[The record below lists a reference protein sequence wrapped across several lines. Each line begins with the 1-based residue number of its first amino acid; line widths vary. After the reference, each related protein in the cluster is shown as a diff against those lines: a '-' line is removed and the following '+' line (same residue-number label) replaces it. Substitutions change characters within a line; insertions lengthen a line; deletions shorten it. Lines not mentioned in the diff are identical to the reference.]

1 VNPKEAIFA
10 MHLRRFRHLLAA
22 AALAVSCTFVAGGA
36 SADVEQAKT
45 FVEREHGKLKTLVE
59 ANAPSDDVRKAI
71 DNMVDYDQLAMR
83 TLGKPCPT
91 TVPSCTNHWDAL
103 TPEQRT
109 EVTGLLR
116 KLVEKNYHKNLNKTR
131 EYDISY
137 RGAKDQGDNVSKI
150 KTEAKSKAKP
160 RDPAVQVD
168 YVILGSGDHYRVIDI
183 VTEGSSMTKN
193 YYDQFH
199 RMLTTEGQG
208 YTYLVQ
214 KLRDKIA
221 AKDKEAAAEKK

>member
-1 VNPKEAIFA
+1 
-10 MHLRRFRHLLAA
+10 MRFRQYLAA
-22 AALAVSCTFVAGGA
+22 AVLALSCTLVAGSA
-36 SADVEQAKT
+36 AADVDGAKT
-45 FVEREHGKLKTLVE
+45 FVEREHSQIKKLVE

-71 DNMVDYDQLAMR
+71 DGMVDYDELAKR
-83 TLGKPCPT
+83 TFGNPCPPS
-91 TVPSCTNHWDAL
+91 VPSCTNHWNEL
-103 TPEQRT
+103 TPEQRV

-137 RGAKDQGDNVSKI
+137 KGAKEAGENLAKI
-150 KTEAKSKAKP
+150 KTEAKNKTKP

-168 YVILGSGDHYRVIDI
+168 YVILGVGDKYRVVDI
-183 VTEGSSMTKN
+183 ITEGSSMTKN

-199 RMLTTEGQG
+199 RMLTTDSQQ
-208 YTYLVQ
+208 YPYLVQ

-221 AKDKEAAAEKK
+221 AKEKEAAAGK

>member
-1 VNPKEAIFA
+1 
-10 MHLRRFRHLLAA
+10 MRFRHLLSA
-22 AALAVSCTFVAGGA
+22 AALAVSFTFLAGGA
-36 SADVEQAKT
+36 SADVDSAKT
-45 FVEREHGKLKTLVE
+45 FVEREHSTLKKLVE
-59 ANAPSDDVRKAI
+59 ANAPSDEVRKAI
-71 DNMVDYDQLAMR
+71 DGMVDYDQLAMR
-83 TLGKPCPT
+83 TLGKPCPPS
-91 TVPSCTNHWDAL
+91 VPSCTNHWDDMTA
-103 TPEQRT
+103 EQRT

-131 EYDISY
+131 DYDVSY
-137 RGAKDQGDNVSKI
+137 RGAKDQGENVSKI

-168 YVILGSGDHYRVIDI
+168 YVILGNGDKYRVVDI

>member
-1 VNPKEAIFA
+1 
-10 MHLRRFRHLLAA
+10 MRFRQYLAA
-22 AALAVSCTFVAGGA
+22 AVLALSCTLVAGSA
-36 SADVEQAKT
+36 SADVDGAKT
-45 FVEREHGKLKTLVE
+45 FVEREHTQIKKLVE

-71 DNMVDYDQLAMR
+71 DAMVDYDELAKR
-83 TLGKPCPT
+83 TLGNPCPPS
-91 TVPSCTNHWDAL
+91 VPSCTNHWNEL

-131 EYDISY
+131 DYDVAY
-137 RGAKDQGDNVSKI
+137 KGAKEAGENLAKI
-150 KTEAKSKAKP
+150 KTEAKSRAKP

-168 YVILGSGDHYRVIDI
+168 YVILGGGDRYRVVDI

-199 RMLTTEGQG
+199 RMLTTDGQK
-208 YTYLVQ
+208 YPYLVQ

-221 AKDKEAAAEKK
+221 AKEKEAAAAK

>member
-1 VNPKEAIFA
+1 
-10 MHLRRFRHLLAA
+10 MRLRHFVSA
-22 AALAVSCTFVAGGA
+22 AALALSCTLIAGGA
-36 SADVEQAKT
+36 SADVDAAKT
-45 FVEREHGKLKTLVE
+45 FVEKEHGQIKKLVE
-59 ANAPSDDVRKAI
+59 TNAPSDDVRKAI
-71 DNMVDYDQLAMR
+71 DGMVDYEELSKR
-83 TLGKPCPT
+83 TLGKPCPP
-91 TVPSCTNHWDAL
+91 TVPSCTNHWDDL

-131 EYDISY
+131 DYEISY
-137 RGAKDQGDNVSKI
+137 RGAKDQGENVSKI
-150 KTEAKSKAKP
+150 KTEAKSKVKP

-168 YVILGSGDHYRVIDI
+168 YVILGAGDRYRVIDI

-199 RMLTTEGQG
+199 RMLTTAGQG
-208 YTYLVQ
+208 YPYLVQ

-221 AKDKEAAAEKK
+221 AKDKEKEAAK

>member
-1 VNPKEAIFA
+1 
-10 MHLRRFRHLLAA
+10 MRFRHFVSA
-22 AALAVSCTFVAGGA
+22 AALALSCTMLAGAA
-36 SADVEQAKT
+36 SADVESAKT
-45 FVEREHGKLKTLVE
+45 FVEKEHNQIKKLVE
-59 ANAPSDDVRKAI
+59 QNAASDEVRKAI

-83 TLGKPCPT
+83 TLGKPCPP
-91 TVPSCTNHWDAL
+91 TVPSCTNHWDDL

-131 EYDISY
+131 DYDVSY
-137 RGAKDQGDNVSKI
+137 RGAKEIGENVSRI
-150 KTEAKSKAKP
+150 KTEAKSKLKP

-168 YVILGSGDHYRVIDI
+168 YVIVGSGDRYRVVDI

-199 RMLTTEGQG
+199 RMLTTSGQG
-208 YTYLVQ
+208 YPYLVQ

-221 AKDKEAAAEKK
+221 AKDKEAAGK

>member
-1 VNPKEAIFA
+1 
-10 MHLRRFRHLLAA
+10 MRFRHLLSA
-22 AALAVSCTFVAGGA
+22 AALAVSCTFLAGGA
-36 SADVEQAKT
+36 SADVDSAKT
-45 FVEREHGKLKTLVE
+45 FVEREHGQIKKLVE

-83 TLGKPCPT
+83 TLGKPCPS
-91 TVPSCTNHWDAL
+91 TVPSCTNHWDDL
-103 TPEQRT
+103 TAEQRA

-131 EYDISY
+131 DYDISF
-137 RGAKDQGDNVSKI
+137 RGAKDQGENVSKI
-150 KTEAKSKAKP
+150 KTEAKSKVKP

-168 YVILGSGDHYRVIDI
+168 YVILGTGDKYRVIDI

-199 RMLTTEGQG
+199 RMLTTKEQG
-208 YTYLVQ
+208 YPYLVK
-214 KLRDKIA
+214 KLQDKVA
-221 AKDKEAAAEKK
+221 AKEKEAAAK